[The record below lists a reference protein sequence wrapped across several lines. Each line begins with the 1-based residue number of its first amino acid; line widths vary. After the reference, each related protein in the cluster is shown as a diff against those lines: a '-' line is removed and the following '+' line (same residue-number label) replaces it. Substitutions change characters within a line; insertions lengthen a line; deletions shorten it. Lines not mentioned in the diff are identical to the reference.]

1 METGSI
7 TRREALRR
15 GAVVGGAVLWAS
27 PTVQTLGM
35 GRALAAQP
43 SGGCAYYAVKY
54 DVGQGWGGLGQ
65 GRGNCMTVPSGAVD
79 GVPAVMKNVTVSGSA
94 ETGLTVTLP
103 AGVTVFDSAETGTPD
118 ELTGRSGVW
127 VKCGSM
133 LHVDACDFQSV
144 QPGAR
149 SFTVNPCGTGKAIS
163 HFEFVIRHCI

>member
-1 METGSI
+1 MDNGSI

-43 SGGCAYYAVKY
+43 SGGCVLYAVKY
-54 DVGQGWGGLGQ
+54 EAGQGWTELGH
-65 GRGNCMTVPSGAVD
+65 GKGNCMQLPSGVVDTVPGLMRKA
-79 GVPAVMKNVTVSGSA
+79 PVSGSP
-94 ETGLTVTLP
+94 ETGMTVTLP
-103 AGVTVFDSAETGTPD
+103 AGCTVYDSADSGTPD

-133 LHVDACDFQSV
+133 KHEACNFQSV
-144 QPGAR
+144 PAGAT
-149 SFTVNPCGTGKAIS
+149 SFTVKPCGSGKGIS
-163 HFEFVIRHCI
+163 HFEFVVRHCV